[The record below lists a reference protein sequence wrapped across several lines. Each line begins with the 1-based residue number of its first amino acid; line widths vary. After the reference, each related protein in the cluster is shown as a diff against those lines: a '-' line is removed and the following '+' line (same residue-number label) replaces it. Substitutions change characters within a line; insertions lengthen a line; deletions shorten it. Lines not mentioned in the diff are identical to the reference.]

1 MKTTIEVTFKVQ
13 VVSETHLDEN
23 SIKSA
28 LNETQD
34 ALTNGMADVQDI
46 SDLNVNSASVTLS
59 KLKIDNKLIDL
70 GAFGTPELPWN

>member
-28 LNETQD
+28 INDTQD
-34 ALTNGMADVQDI
+34 VLTSTSSEIQDI
-46 SDLNVNSASVTLS
+46 SDYNVNSVSVTLS